1 MDSVIQKV
9 LYSILIIPFLG
20 VLIYSI
26 VEPEKSFLFGR
37 KWQYK
42 NEDLEPSE
50 SMIKM
55 NRKISIVALV
65 VIICVYLYFIFS

>member
-9 LYSILIIPFLG
+9 LYSILIIPLLG

-26 VEPEKSFLFGR
+26 VDPEKSFLFGG